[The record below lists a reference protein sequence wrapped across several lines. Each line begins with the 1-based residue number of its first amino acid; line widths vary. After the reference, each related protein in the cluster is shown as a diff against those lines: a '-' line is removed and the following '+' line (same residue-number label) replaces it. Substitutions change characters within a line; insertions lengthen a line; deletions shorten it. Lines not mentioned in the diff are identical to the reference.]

1 MRGRVNYGVASL
13 PLFYCGTM
21 AIGMPGSGT
30 HFARILE
37 RQKLL
42 QTSQVLFRHL
52 CVSYVALLPFKDSQG
67 ETWPLELSDLEEV
80 PLGCTCQ

>member
-1 MRGRVNYGVASL
+1 MSVDGWSYEDREIDEAG
-13 PLFYCGTM
+13 CGSF
-21 AIGMPGSGT
+21 GDG
-30 HFARILE
+30 ARILE

-67 ETWPLELSDLEEV
+67 ETWPLDLSDLEGV